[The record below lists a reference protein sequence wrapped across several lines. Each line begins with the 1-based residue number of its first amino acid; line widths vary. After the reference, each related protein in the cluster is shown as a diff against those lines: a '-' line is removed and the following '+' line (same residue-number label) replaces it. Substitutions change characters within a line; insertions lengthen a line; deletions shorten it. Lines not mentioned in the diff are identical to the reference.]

1 MAKDIKSLRTRIKSF
16 DSTLHLTGAMGLV
29 ASSKIKRACDAM
41 YASREYSKGLSEIIT
56 SLAACPECR
65 KSHYFGLEK
74 KTAENEEEETE
85 STDNKE
91 FAKTR
96 LIVIAGDRGLCG
108 GYNANV
114 FRTVRTMDAY
124 EIKPIGKRSYD
135 KYHDDDLEAADE
147 EAEETG
153 YLSSERYTYEEALE
167 EARICCNDFLEG
179 KIDRVL
185 VVYNRYISIMSQ
197 EPEVYQLLPL
207 ERPSVMKDIGS
218 VCEPA
223 PDAILE
229 DLFPEYFAGKLYALV
244 KESFACEVAARRMA
258 MDSAKKNAQQMID
271 NLQLEYN
278 RARQSTIT
286 QEITE
291 IVSGAG
297 K

>member
-29 ASSKIKRACDAM
+29 ASSKIKRACDSM
-41 YASREYSKGLSEIIT
+41 YASREFSDGISEIT
-56 SLAACPECR
+56 MALAASPECR
-65 KSHYFGLEK
+65 KSPYFGLVNKPSEN
-74 KTAENEEEETE
+74 AEAETDLEAKNEPER
-85 STDNKE
+85 
-91 FAKTR
+91 TR

-114 FRTVRTMDAY
+114 FRTIRTMDAY

-135 KYHDDDLEAADE
+135 KYHQADPDNESEGEDEA
-147 EAEETG
+147 G
-153 YLSSERYTYEEALE
+153 YLSSEHYSYEEALE
-167 EARICCNDFLEG
+167 EAKTCCKDFLEG
-179 KIDRVL
+179 RIDKVL

-197 EPEVYQLLPL
+197 EPQVFQLLPL
-207 ERPSVMKDIGS
+207 VKDPEAKELTGIT
-218 VCEPA
+218 EPA
-223 PDAILE
+223 ADVMLN
-229 DLFPEYFAGKLYALV
+229 DLVPEYLACKLYALV
-244 KESFACEVAARRMA
+244 RESFACEVAARRMA

-271 NLQLEYN
+271 NLKLEYN

>member
-29 ASSKIKRACDAM
+29 ASSKIKRACDSM
-41 YASREYSKGLSEIIT
+41 YASREFSDGISEIT
-56 SLAACPECR
+56 MALAASPECR
-65 KSHYFGLEK
+65 KSPYFGLVNKPSENTDEETEQ
-74 KTAENEEEETE
+74 TAENTPER
-85 STDNKE
+85 
-91 FAKTR
+91 TR

-114 FRTVRTMDAY
+114 FRTIRTMDAS

-135 KYHDDDLEAADE
+135 KYHQADPE
-147 EAEETG
+147 EENEGEEEEG
-153 YLSSERYTYEEALE
+153 YLSSEHYTYEEALE
-167 EARICCNDFLEG
+167 EAKTCCQDFLEG
-179 KIDRVL
+179 RIDKVL

-197 EPEVYQLLPL
+197 EPQVFQLLPL
-207 ERPSVMKDIGS
+207 VRDPEAKELSGIT
-218 VCEPA
+218 EPA
-223 PDAILE
+223 ADVMLNE
-229 DLFPEYFAGKLYALV
+229 LVPEYLAGKLYALV
-244 KESFACEVAARRMA
+244 RESFACEVAARRMA

-271 NLQLEYN
+271 NLKLEYN

>member
-41 YASREYSKGLSEIIT
+41 YASREYSKGLSEIIA
-56 SLAACPECR
+56 SFAACPECR
-65 KSHYFGLEK
+65 KSQYFGLEK

>member
-41 YASREYSKGLSEIIT
+41 YASREYSDGISEIT
-56 SLAACPECR
+56 MALAACPECR
-65 KSHYFGLEK
+65 KSPYFGLAVK
-74 KTAENEEEETE
+74 PSENTDEETDTE
-85 STDNKE
+85 
-91 FAKTR
+91 AKNEPEKTL

-114 FRTVRTMDAY
+114 FRMIRTMEAY

-135 KYHDDDLEAADE
+135 KYHQADPDSE
-147 EAEETG
+147 DEGEAEEG
-153 YLSSERYTYEEALE
+153 YLSSEHYSYEEALQ
-167 EARICCNDFLEG
+167 EAQDCCRDFLEG
-179 KIDRVL
+179 RIDKVL

-197 EPEVYQLLPL
+197 EPRVFQLLPL
-207 ERPSVMKDIGS
+207 VRDPGAKELDGIT
-218 VCEPA
+218 EPA
-223 PDAILE
+223 SDVMLN
-229 DLFPEYFAGKLYALV
+229 DLVPEYLACKLYALV

-271 NLQLEYN
+271 NLKLEYN

>member
-29 ASSKIKRACDAM
+29 ASSKIKRACDGM

-65 KSHYFGLEK
+65 KSPYFGLEK
-74 KTAENEEEETE
+74 KTPENEEEETE

-114 FRTVRTMDAY
+114 FRTVRTMEAL

-135 KYHDDDLEAADE
+135 KYHSVDLENEDSDD
-147 EAEETG
+147 TG

-207 ERPSVMKDIGS
+207 ERPSVMKDLGS

>member
-29 ASSKIKRACDAM
+29 ASSKIKRACDSM
-41 YASREYSKGLSEIIT
+41 YASREFSDGISEIT
-56 SLAACPECR
+56 MALAASPECR
-65 KSHYFGLEK
+65 KSPYFGLVK
-74 KTAENEEEETE
+74 KETE
-85 STDNKE
+85 NTEDAETKAE
-91 FAKTR
+91 EQPLRTR

-114 FRTVRTMDAY
+114 FRTIRTMDAY

-135 KYHDDDLEAADE
+135 KYHQADTE
-147 EAEETG
+147 DENEETEEEG
-153 YLSSERYTYEEALE
+153 YLSSEHYSYEEALE
-167 EARICCNDFLEG
+167 EAKICCKDFLEG

-185 VVYNRYISIMSQ
+185 VVYNKYVSIMSQ
-197 EPEVYQLLPL
+197 EPRVFQLLPL
-207 ERPSVMKDIGS
+207 VKEEGTKELGGIL
-218 VCEPA
+218 EPA
-223 PDAILE
+223 PDVLLE
-229 DLFPEYFAGKLYALV
+229 ELVPEYFACKLYALV

-271 NLQLEYN
+271 NLKLEYN

>member
-41 YASREYSKGLSEIIT
+41 YASREYSDGISEIT
-56 SLAACPECR
+56 MALAACPECR
-65 KSHYFGLEK
+65 KSPYFGLADK
-74 KTAENEEEETE
+74 PSENTDEETDTE
-85 STDNKE
+85 
-91 FAKTR
+91 AKNEPEKTL

-114 FRTVRTMDAY
+114 FRMIRTMEAY

-135 KYHDDDLEAADE
+135 KYHQADPDSEEEGEDE
-147 EAEETG
+147 EG
-153 YLSSERYTYEEALE
+153 YLSSEHYSYEEALQ
-167 EARICCNDFLEG
+167 EAQDCCRDFLEG
-179 KIDRVL
+179 RIDKVL

-197 EPEVYQLLPL
+197 EPRVFQLLPL
-207 ERPSVMKDIGS
+207 VRDPGAKELDGIT
-218 VCEPA
+218 EPA
-223 PDAILE
+223 SDVMLN
-229 DLFPEYFAGKLYALV
+229 DLVPEYLACKLYALV

-271 NLQLEYN
+271 NLKLEYN

>member
-65 KSHYFGLEK
+65 KSPYFGLEK
-74 KTAENEEEETE
+74 KTPENEEEETE
-85 STDNKE
+85 STENKE
-91 FAKTR
+91 FVKTR

-135 KYHDDDLEAADE
+135 KYHDDDPEAADE

>member
-29 ASSKIKRACDAM
+29 ASSKIKRACDSM
-41 YASREYSKGLSEIIT
+41 YASREYSDGISEIT
-56 SLAACPECR
+56 MALAASPECR
-65 KSHYFGLEK
+65 KSPYFGVANK
-74 KTAENEEEETE
+74 PVENTDEETE
-85 STDNKE
+85 VSEKNETE
-91 FAKTR
+91 KTR

-114 FRTVRTMDAY
+114 FRTIRTMDAY

-135 KYHDDDLEAADE
+135 KYHQADPDDENEGEDE
-147 EAEETG
+147 EG
-153 YLSSERYTYEEALE
+153 YLSSEHYSYEEALE
-167 EARICCNDFLEG
+167 EAKICCKDFLEG
-179 KIDRVL
+179 RIDKVL
-185 VVYNRYISIMSQ
+185 VVYNKYISIMSQ
-197 EPEVYQLLPL
+197 EPRVFQLLPL
-207 ERPSVMKDIGS
+207 VRD
-218 VCEPA
+218 
-223 PDAILE
+223 PDAKELGGITEPSADVMLN
-229 DLFPEYFAGKLYALV
+229 DLVPEYLACKLYALV
-244 KESFACEVAARRMA
+244 RESFACEVAARRMA

-271 NLQLEYN
+271 NLKLEYN

>member
-41 YASREYSKGLSEIIT
+41 YASREFSDGISEIT
-56 SLAACPECR
+56 MALAASPECR
-65 KSHYFGLEK
+65 KSPYFGLVK
-74 KTAENEEEETE
+74 KPSENTEEETE
-85 STDNKE
+85 QTAENTPE
-91 FAKTR
+91 RTR

-114 FRTVRTMDAY
+114 FRTIRTMDAY

-135 KYHDDDLEAADE
+135 KYHQADPE
-147 EAEETG
+147 DENEDAEEEG
-153 YLSSERYTYEEALE
+153 YLSSEHYSYEEALE
-167 EARICCNDFLEG
+167 EAKTCCKDFLEG
-179 KIDRVL
+179 RIDRVL
-185 VVYNRYISIMSQ
+185 VVYNRYVSIMSQ
-197 EPEVYQLLPL
+197 EPQVFQMLPL
-207 ERPSVMKDIGS
+207 EKEKGAK
-218 VCEPA
+218 ELGG
-223 PDAILE
+223 ILE
-229 DLFPEYFAGKLYALV
+229 PTPDVLFEELVPEYFACKLYALV
-244 KESFACEVAARRMA
+244 RESFACEVAARRMA

-271 NLQLEYN
+271 NLKLEYN

>member
-41 YASREYSKGLSEIIT
+41 YASREYSDAISEIT
-56 SLAACPECR
+56 MALAASPECR
-65 KSHYFGLEK
+65 KSPYFGLPK
-74 KTAENEEEETE
+74 NAVENADEETE
-85 STDNKE
+85 QNAKNGPE
-91 FAKTR
+91 KTR

-114 FRTVRTMDAY
+114 FRTIRTMDAY

-135 KYHDDDLEAADE
+135 KYHQTDPDSEGE
-147 EAEETG
+147 EPEEGG
-153 YLSSERYTYEEALE
+153 YLSSEHYSYEEALE
-167 EARICCNDFLEG
+167 EAKICCKDFLEG
-179 KIDRVL
+179 RIDKVL
-185 VVYNRYISIMSQ
+185 VVFNRYVSIMSQ
-197 EPEVYQLLPL
+197 DPQVFQLLPL
-207 ERPSVMKDIGS
+207 ERTSDAKELGGIM
-218 VCEPA
+218 EPA
-223 PDAILE
+223 PDVMLE
-229 DLFPEYFAGKLYALV
+229 ELVPEYFACKLYALV
-244 KESFACEVAARRMA
+244 RESFACEVAARRMA

-271 NLQLEYN
+271 NLKLEYN

>member
-65 KSHYFGLEK
+65 KSPYFGLEK
-74 KTAENEEEETE
+74 KNPENTEEETE

-207 ERPSVMKDIGS
+207 ERPSVTKDIGS

-223 PDAILE
+223 PDAILD

>member
-1 MAKDIKSLRTRIKSF
+1 MPEDIKSLRTRIKSF

-41 YASREYSKGLSEIIT
+41 YASREFADGISEIT
-56 SLAACPECR
+56 MALAASPECR
-65 KSHYFGLEK
+65 KSPYFGIAK
-74 KTAENEEEETE
+74 KETGNTGDE
-85 STDNKE
+85 SDANAQDE
-91 FAKTR
+91 PSKTR

-114 FRTVRTMDAY
+114 FRTIRTMEYY

-135 KYHDDDLEAADE
+135 KYHQTEPEDGKEDSE
-147 EAEETG
+147 EEN
-153 YLSSERYTYEEALE
+153 YLSSEHYSYEEALE
-167 EARICCNDFLEG
+167 EAKICCKDFLEG
-179 KIDRVL
+179 RIDKVL
-185 VVYNRYISIMSQ
+185 VVYNKYVSIMSQ
-197 EPEVYQLLPL
+197 EPRVFQLLPL
-207 ERPSVMKDIGS
+207 EKDTGAKELGGISEPSADVL
-218 VCEPA
+218 
-223 PDAILE
+223 LE
-229 DLFPEYFAGKLYALV
+229 ELVPEYFACKLYALV
-244 KESFACEVAARRMA
+244 RESFACEVAARRMA

-271 NLQLEYN
+271 DLKLEYN